1 MTKQKRYDKFNQ
13 QEFLEKC
20 KKYVQE
26 YKDGSFHIMESELPF
41 KDSEKGNKLN
51 EYFHKRCVYL
61 IENN

>member
-1 MTKQKRYDKFNQ
+1 
-13 QEFLEKC
+13 
-20 KKYVQE
+20 
-26 YKDGSFHIMESELPF
+26 MESELPF